1 MGCSLWPVKKD
12 CQCLF
17 RKIHFTFTPFLSA
30 INTTSL
36 CISIAYSDLKCEV
49 LKVLKALGYRTSHE
63 LYKEISAKK
72 VKTSTQVNGRGRG
85 RVDRAK
91 CKGEATAQAGPSEC
105 PWIKGVIVR
114 SICSHLTG
122 QHWIEV
128 EPSNTVS
135 LKKTIESLEF
145 REPTTARYVFS
156 VDRGGSRDSC
166 GGGLAHMP
174 RKGENTLA
182 SRTTVHAETAGGF
195 YDPVSLSV
203 GGRNAAKALHSLVV
217 VCLGAARRGERVGA
231 SGIVINRIIPL
242 KQQNGYV
249 RQLSNAH
256 TRYFEVNVCINF

>member
-1 MGCSLWPVKKD
+1 IANVFFHG
-12 CQCLF
+12 
-17 RKIHFTFTPFLSA
+17 IYFTFTPFLSA

-36 CISIAYSDLKCEV
+36 YISIAYSDLKCEV

-63 LYKEISAKK
+63 LYKEISISGKCVSTTKK
-72 VKTSTQVNGRGRG
+72 IKTSTQVNGRGRG

-91 CKGEATAQAGPSEC
+91 CKGEATAQAGLSEC

-135 LKKTIESLEF
+135 LKKRPSLEF

-166 GGGLAHMP
+166 GGGVKKEEEREHGGHS
-174 RKGENTLA
+174 GEKERNTFA
-182 SRTTVHAETAGGF
+182 SRTSAHTEMAGGF
-195 YDPVSLSV
+195 YNPVSLSV
-203 GGRNAAKALHSLVV
+203 GGRNAAKALHSRVV
-217 VCLGAARRGERVGA
+217 LCLGAARSGERVGA
-231 SGIVINRIIPL
+231 SGM
-242 KQQNGYV
+242 
-249 RQLSNAH
+249 
-256 TRYFEVNVCINF
+256 